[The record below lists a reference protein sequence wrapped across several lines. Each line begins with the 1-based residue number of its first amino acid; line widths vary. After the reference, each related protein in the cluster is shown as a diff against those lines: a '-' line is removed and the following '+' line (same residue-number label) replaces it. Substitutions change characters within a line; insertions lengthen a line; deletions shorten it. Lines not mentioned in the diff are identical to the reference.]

1 MKERNKKRLR
11 SSYLCKV
18 IAFILFALAAT
29 ADIVG
34 MNAISY
40 LSTAGAYDGIS
51 KYSDTAD
58 ARARAAVTAN
68 NYVLYALDI
77 NTNFVGDQYKSFD
90 RENSNLSVEI

>member
-51 KYSDTAD
+51 K
-58 ARARAAVTAN
+58 
-68 NYVLYALDI
+68 
-77 NTNFVGDQYKSFD
+77 Q
-90 RENSNLSVEI
+90 